1 MGAASSAMPVSG
13 WTEGMDGSDSIFK
26 PIDVQ
31 EAMLGLDLL
40 PAPRTK
46 FGCSQTMPPAQA
58 FFLPLWPP
66 IGKTTARKIKPGSP
80 APALAAG
87 SWLD

>member
-1 MGAASSAMPVSG
+1 LIVVHYRGSFQRDAG
-13 WTEGMDGSDSIFK
+13 QWMDGRDSIFK

-31 EAMLGLDLL
+31 AAMLGLDLL

-58 FFLPLWPP
+58 
-66 IGKTTARKIKPGSP
+66 SP
-80 APALAAG
+80 AKKSNSNLAVC
-87 SWLD
+87 